1 MLKNYLTNWIKNS
14 NFIVA
19 RISIKILLEIDI

>member
-19 RISIKILLEIDI
+19 MISIKILLEIDI